1 MAIDSAFFNGTWL
14 VTGGCGFIGS
24 EFIRQ
29 VLDGSRP
36 DLSNVKIV
44 NVDALSYAASPERL
58 ASIDK
63 SSRYRFVKAQHLPS
77 R

>member
-1 MAIDSAFFNGTWL
+1 MSDELLNGTWL

-29 VLDGSRP
+29 VMGRQ
-36 DLSNVKIV
+36 DLRGVKIV
-44 NVDALSYAASPERL
+44 NVDALSYAASPERV
-58 ASIDK
+58 AEAATSQ
-63 SSRYRFVKAQHLPS
+63 RYTFVKANIATPA